1 MYELIIV
8 GAGPAGITASI
19 YAARK
24 RMNFLVIAKDI
35 GGQAAIS
42 ADIENYTGYQY
53 ITGPELTKK
62 FEQHMHEF
70 QIELKYEDVVGIE
83 KTDEGF
89 KVKTAKGIHE
99 SRALIIASGAKPR
112 KLNVPGEQEFKNRG
126 VTYCATCDAPLF
138 PDKDVVVIGS
148 GNSGLDAT
156 LQLMKIANK
165 IYLIER
171 GPRLTGDEVMM
182 REKVE
187 RSDKVTVL
195 TNTKVLEISGDKFVT
210 GVTVEREGKQEMLGV
225 QGVFI
230 EIGYIPNSEFAAEVV
245 KLNERKEIVVDDRCR
260 TSVDGIFAAGDVT
273 DVPQK
278 QIIVA
283 AGEGAKAA
291 LCAHEYL
298 QRLRKRP

>member
-35 GGQAAIS
+35 GGQAALS
-42 ADIENYTGYQY
+42 SDIENYTGYQY

-62 FEQHMHEF
+62 FEQHMREF
-70 QIELKYEDVVGIE
+70 QIELKYEEVVGIE
-83 KTDEGF
+83 KADEGF
-89 KVKTAKGIHE
+89 KVKTDKGTHE
-99 SRALIIASGAKPR
+99 SRALIITSGAKPR

-138 PDKDVVVIGS
+138 PDKDVAVIGG

-156 LQLMKIANK
+156 LQLMRIANK

-171 GPRLTGDEVMM
+171 GPRLRGDEIM
-182 REKVE
+182 RDKVE
-187 RSDKVTVL
+187 RSEKVTVL

-210 GVTVEREGKQEMLGV
+210 GVAVEREGKREMLGA

-230 EIGYIPNSEFAAEVV
+230 EIGYTPNSEFAAGVV
-245 KLNERKEIVVDDRCR
+245 KLNERKEIVVDDRCQ

-298 QRLRKRP
+298 QKQKKRP